1 MSDERSGRRA
11 PPEPSMTDLA
21 EMTVRKLVTAI
32 VIAGGLI
39 ALGLYSQDTAAPN
52 YQIVAAPDGRIYRVN
67 TDSGSIVACEE
78 ETCALIQRGS
88 GDLAD
93 KLPERARPA
102 LPAPAP
108 AQGGG
113 NEAAAPAGR

>member
-11 PPEPSMTDLA
+11 PPEPTMADLA
-21 EMTVRKLVTAI
+21 EVAVRKLVTAI

-39 ALGLYSQDTAAPN
+39 ALGLWSQNMEPAT
-52 YQIVAAPDGRIYRVN
+52 YQIAAGADGRIYRVN

-88 GDLAD
+88 DDLAD